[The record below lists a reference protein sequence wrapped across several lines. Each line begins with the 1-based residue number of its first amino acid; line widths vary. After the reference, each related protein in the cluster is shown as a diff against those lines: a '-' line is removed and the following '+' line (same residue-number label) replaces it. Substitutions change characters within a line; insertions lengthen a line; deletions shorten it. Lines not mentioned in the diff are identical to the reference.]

1 MKNKR
6 IIRGREITAD
16 DLVIIRNVIKTHFP
30 KGRKYISRML
40 CHHWKWYQPNGHTKD
55 MSCRYLLLSLEREG
69 LIQLPPRLNSAHNEK
84 KKVEQIA
91 LDILPLT
98 GMVKDHPSLELKCLS
113 TPQEHKL
120 WNRIIHSYHYQGY
133 QIIVGKYLKYIAYI
147 DDSPVALLG
156 WGSAAWSLE
165 ARDKWIGWD
174 KEIKDKSLCGIVNN
188 IRFLIL
194 PWVKIKYLASSIL
207 GLSIRRIQDDW
218 AKRYGHTIYLLET
231 FVEQDKFHGTCYKA
245 ANWEYLGLTKG
256 NAKRGNTHTYH
267 GKIKK
272 VFVYPLCNDFREKL
286 TRQNDFVGL
295 VEKV

>member
-1 MKNKR
+1 
-6 IIRGREITAD
+6 
-16 DLVIIRNVIKTHFP
+16 
-30 KGRKYISRML
+30 
-40 CHHWKWYQPNGHTKD
+40 

-84 KKVEQIA
+84 KKVEEIT

-120 WNRIIHSYHYQGY
+120 WNRITHSYHYQGY
-133 QIIVGKYLKYIAYI
+133 QLIVGKYLKYIAYI
-147 DDSPVALLG
+147 DDRPVALLG

-165 ARDKWIGWD
+165 ARDHWIGWD

-194 PWVKIKYLASSIL
+194 PWVKIKYLASRIL

-245 ANWEYLGLTKG
+245 ANWIYLGQTKG

-272 VFVYPLCNDFREKL
+272 VFVYPLGNDFREKL
-286 TRQNDFVGL
+286 TCQNTFARLEIPFGRVGL
-295 VEKV
+295 KEKV